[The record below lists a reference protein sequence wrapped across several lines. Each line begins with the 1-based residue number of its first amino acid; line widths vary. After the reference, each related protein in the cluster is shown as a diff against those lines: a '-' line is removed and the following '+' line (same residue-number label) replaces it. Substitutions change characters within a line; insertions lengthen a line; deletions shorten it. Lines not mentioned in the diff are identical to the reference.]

1 MNKLKPITI
10 LSAKRLAASVLFAVG
25 ASVLTAQTPVDQAAT
40 PALDA
45 QANNQAVAQAAPAV
59 AHTLG
64 QTIVEGELLVH
75 FKESATDAEVEDAKG
90 KGKLKVRKQLKTS
103 KKAKKDRGVIHATTD
118 LPVEDAI
125 AELKKHPAVEFAEPN
140 WVYTHQAASNDPY
153 YNAGYLWGMCGDL
166 TSPSTVWGSQ
176 AAEAWNAGSLGAN
189 TVFVGIIDEGVQ
201 VAHPDLAANMW
212 SNPFDPVDGLDNDGN
227 GYADDA
233 NGWNFYDYNNRVFDP
248 AGDQHGTHVA
258 GTIGARGGNGLG
270 VAGVNWNVT
279 MISGKFL
286 GAQGGTTAD
295 AIEAIEYFTD
305 LKTRHGINL
314 VALNNS
320 WGGGGYSQALH
331 DAILRAAKAGILFV
345 AAAGNGDAYGRG
357 LNNDTYANYPSNYD
371 TRFGT
376 STESAASYDAVIAVA
391 AIDPYGGRA
400 AFSNY
405 GAKHV
410 DLGAPGV
417 SILSTLPTD
426 GYGYSDGT
434 SMATPHVTGAVALY
448 ASTHP
453 QATAQNIKS
462 AILGAVKPTPSL
474 AGITV
479 TGGRLDLSTII
490 GTLVSEPEPQPEPQP
505 TAPLAPTGVTASAG
519 TLRVTLNWAAVSN
532 ATSYVVKRASVS
544 GGPYTTVASGVT
556 ATTFADTTNLIP
568 GTTYFYVV
576 AAVNAT
582 GTSPDSTQVSATPLP
597 AAPAAPTGA
606 TATAAK
612 AQVNGSTTVAL
623 NWNAV
628 SGATTYK
635 VKRGTS
641 ASGPFTVVANA
652 VSANSY
658 TENVTANGTTYYYVV
673 SAVNSGGE
681 SANSTAASVRPT
693 GPAPTGLTATAISR
707 SQIRIAWADQ
717 SSNEAGFKVDYSLDG
732 ANWYYLGALGSNST
746 GATVS
751 GLAAN
756 RFYYFRVRAYNGTVH
771 TAYSNPA
778 SARTWQ

>member
-1 MNKLKPITI
+1 MSCLPPNEW
-10 LSAKRLAASVLFAVG
+10 RYRFFLAWGRRS
-25 ASVLTAQTPVDQAAT
+25 
-40 PALDA
+40 
-45 QANNQAVAQAAPAV
+45 
-59 AHTLG
+59 
-64 QTIVEGELLVH
+64 LLVQ

-90 KGKLKVRKQLKTS
+90 KLKVRKHLKTA
-103 KKAKKDRGVIHATTD
+103 KKPKKDRGLIHATTD
-118 LPVEDAI
+118 LAVEDAI

-140 WVYTHQAASNDPY
+140 WIYTHQAASNDPY

-189 TVFVGIIDEGVQ
+189 TVYVGIIDEGVQ

-227 GYADDA
+227 GYTDDA
-233 NGWNFYDYNNRVFDP
+233 NGWNFYNSNNQVFDA

-279 MISGKFL
+279 MISAKFL

-305 LKTRHGINL
+305 IKTRHGINL

-331 DAILRAAKAGILFV
+331 DSILRAAKAGILFV
-345 AAAGNGDAYGRG
+345 AAAGNGDAWGRG
-357 LNNDTYANYPSNYD
+357 LNNDLYASYPSNYD
-371 TRFGT
+371 TRVGT

-391 AIDPYGGRA
+391 AIDGSGARA
-400 AFSNY
+400 TFSNY

-417 SILSTLPTD
+417 SILSTLPID

-453 QATAQNIKS
+453 QATAPDIKN

-490 GTLVSEPEPQPEPQP
+490 GTLVSEPEPQPEPEP
-505 TAPLAPTGVTASAG
+505 TAPVAPTGVAASAG
-519 TLRVTLNWAAVSN
+519 TLRVTLWWAALSD
-532 ATSYVVKRASVS
+532 ATSYVVKRSDAS
-544 GGPYTTVASGVT
+544 GGPYTVVASDVT
-556 ATTFADTTNLIP
+556 GTTFVDTADLV
-568 GTTYFYVV
+568 G
-576 AAVNAT
+576 
-582 GTSPDSTQVSATPLP
+582 
-597 AAPAAPTGA
+597 GA
-606 TATAAK
+606 
-612 AQVNGSTTVAL
+612 
-623 NWNAV
+623 
-628 SGATTYK
+628 
-635 VKRGTS
+635 
-641 ASGPFTVVANA
+641 
-652 VSANSY
+652 
-658 TENVTANGTTYYYVV
+658 TYYYVV
-673 SAVNSGGE
+673 AAVNSGGE
-681 SANSTAASVRPT
+681 SANSGVGSVRPA
-693 GPAPTGLTATAISR
+693 GPAPSGLTATAISR
-707 SQIRIAWADQ
+707 SQIRIAWVDQ
-717 SSNEAGFKVDYSLDG
+717 SSNEAGFKVDYSLNG
-732 ANWYYLGALGSNST
+732 SSWTYLGALGSNST

-751 GLAAN
+751 GLSAN
-756 RFYYFRVRAYNGTVH
+756 RIYYFRVRGYNGTVH
-771 TAYSNPA
+771 TGYSNTD

>member
-1 MNKLKPITI
+1 MKNLKPRIL
-10 LSAKRLAASVLFAVG
+10 LSAKRMAASILFAMG
-25 ASVLTAQTPVDQAAT
+25 ASVLTAQTPGDLA
-40 PALDA
+40 
-45 QANNQAVAQAAPAV
+45 AAPAQD
-59 AHTLG
+59 AAASPPQATAAGHKAG
-64 QTIVEGELLVH
+64 ETIVEGEWLVH
-75 FKESATDAEVEDAKG
+75 SKESATDGEVEDAKG
-90 KGKLKVRKQLKTS
+90 KGKLKVRKQLRTS

-125 AELKKHPAVEFAEPN
+125 AGLKKHPAVEFAEPN

-166 TSPSTVWGSQ
+166 TAPSTVWGSQ

-189 TVFVGIIDEGVQ
+189 TVYVGIIDEGVQ

-314 VALNNS
+314 IALNNS

-345 AAAGNGDAYGRG
+345 AAAGNGDANGIG
-357 LNNDTYANYPSNYD
+357 LNNDIYASYPSNYD

-376 STESAASYDAVIAVA
+376 STESAATYDAVIAVA
-391 AIDPYGGRA
+391 AIDPYGARA
-400 AFSNY
+400 TFSNY
-405 GAKHV
+405 GAKNV

-417 SILSTLPTD
+417 SILSTLPTSS
-426 GYGYSDGT
+426 YGYSDGT

-453 QATAQNIKS
+453 AATAPQIKS

-474 AGITV
+474 SGITV

-490 GTLVSEPEPQPEPQP
+490 GTLTQPEEPPQP
-505 TAPLAPTGVTASAG
+505 TAPAAPTGVTASAG
-519 TLRVTLNWAAVSN
+519 TMRVT
-532 ATSYVVKRASVS
+532 
-544 GGPYTTVASGVT
+544 VT
-556 ATTFADTTNLIP
+556 
-568 GTTYFYVV
+568 
-576 AAVNAT
+576 
-582 GTSPDSTQVSATPLP
+582 
-597 AAPAAPTGA
+597 
-606 TATAAK
+606 
-612 AQVNGSTTVAL
+612 
-623 NWNAV
+623 W
-628 SGATTYK
+628 
-635 VKRGTS
+635 
-641 ASGPFTVVANA
+641 
-652 VSANSY
+652 
-658 TENVTANGTTYYYVV
+658 
-673 SAVNSGGE
+673 
-681 SANSTAASVRPT
+681 
-693 GPAPTGLTATAISR
+693 
-707 SQIRIAWADQ
+707 
-717 SSNEAGFKVDYSLDG
+717 
-732 ANWYYLGALGSNST
+732 
-746 GATVS
+746 
-751 GLAAN
+751 
-756 RFYYFRVRAYNGTVH
+756 
-771 TAYSNPA
+771 
-778 SARTWQ
+778 

>member
-1 MNKLKPITI
+1 MKKLRPVTL

-25 ASVLTAQTPVDQAAT
+25 ASVLTAQTPAVDG
-40 PALDA
+40 PA
-45 QANNQAVAQAAPAV
+45 NAQAAVQARPV
-59 AHTLG
+59 AAHKPG
-64 QTIVEGELLVH
+64 HTIVEGELLVQ
-75 FKESATDAEVEDAKG
+75 FKDTATDAEVESAKG
-90 KGKLKVRKQLKTS
+90 KARLKVRKQLKTS
-103 KKAKKDRGVIHATTD
+103 KKLKKDRGVLHATTD
-118 LPVEDAI
+118 LAIEDAI
-125 AELKKHPAVEFAEPN
+125 AELKKHPAVAFAEPN
-140 WVYTHQAASNDPY
+140 WVYTHQATSNDPY

-166 TSPSTVWGSQ
+166 TAPSTVWGSQ
-176 AAEAWNAGSLGAN
+176 ASEAWNAGSLGAN
-189 TVFVGIIDEGVQ
+189 SVYVGVIDEGIQ
-201 VAHPDLAANMW
+201 AAHPDLAPNMW
-212 SNPFDPVDGLDNDGN
+212 ANPFDPVDGLDNDGN

-233 NGWNFYDYNNRVFDP
+233 NGWNFYDNNRSVFDP
-248 AGDQHGTHVA
+248 ASDQHGTHVA

-305 LKTRHGINL
+305 LKARHGINL

-331 DAILRAAKAGILFV
+331 DAIIRAAKAGILFI

-357 LNNDTYANYPSNYD
+357 LNNDSYPSYPSNYD

-376 STESAASYDAVIAVA
+376 STESAASYDAVVAVA
-391 AIDPYGGRA
+391 AIDPNGARA
-400 AFSNY
+400 TFSNY

-426 GYGYSDGT
+426 DYGYSDGT

-453 QATAQNIKS
+453 RATALQIKT
-462 AILGAVKPTPSL
+462 AILGGVKPTPSL
-474 AGITV
+474 SGITV
-479 TGGRLDLSTII
+479 TGGRLDLSTIV
-490 GTLVSEPEPQPEPQP
+490 GTLVSEPEPQP

-519 TLRVTLNWAAVSN
+519 TLRVALSWAAVSN
-532 ATSYVVKRASVS
+532 ATSYLVKRASVS
-544 GGPYTTVASGVT
+544 GGPYIAVASGVT
-556 ATTFADTTNLIP
+556 ATTFADTTNVLP

-582 GTSPDSTQVSATPLP
+582 GTSPDSMQVSATPLP
-597 AAPAAPTGA
+597 AAPAAPTGTA
-606 TATAAK
+606 ATAAK
-612 AQVNGSTTVAL
+612 AQVNGSTAVTV

-628 SGATTYK
+628 SGATSYTL
-635 VKRGTS
+635 KRGTS
-641 ASGPFTVVANA
+641 ASGPFTVIANA
-652 VSANSY
+652 LSANSY
-658 TENVTANGTTYYYVV
+658 SDTVTANGTTYYYVV
-673 SAVNSGGE
+673 SAVNTGGE
-681 SANSTAASVRPT
+681 SANSAATSVRPAS
-693 GPAPTGLTATAISR
+693 PAPTALTATAISR

-717 SSNEAGFKVDYSLDG
+717 SANEAGFKVDYSVDG

-756 RFYYFRVRAYNGTVH
+756 RVYYFRVRAHNGTVH

>member
-1 MNKLKPITI
+1 MLA
-10 LSAKRLAASVLFAVG
+10 AKRMAVSILFGVG
-25 ASVLTAQTPVDQAAT
+25 ASVLTAQTPNNQPGAA
-40 PALDA
+40 PVAPA
-45 QANNQAVAQAAPAV
+45 QAVPAAHAS
-59 AHTLG
+59 G
-64 QTIVEGELLVH
+64 ETIVESELLVQ
-75 FKESATDAEVEDAKG
+75 FKENATEAEVEDAKG
-90 KGKLKVRKQLKTS
+90 KGNLKVRKHLKT
-103 KKAKKDRGVIHATTD
+103 AKKPKNDRGLIHATTD
-118 LPVEDAI
+118 LAVEDAI

-140 WVYTHQAASNDPY
+140 WIYTHQATPNDPY

-189 TVFVGIIDEGVQ
+189 TVYVGIIDEGVQ

-227 GYADDA
+227 GYTDDA
-233 NGWNFYDYNNRVFDP
+233 NGWNFYNSNNQVFDA

-279 MISGKFL
+279 MISAKFL

-320 WGGGGYSQALH
+320 WGGGGYSQGLH
-331 DAILRAAKAGILFV
+331 DSILRAAKAGILFV
-345 AAAGNGDAYGRG
+345 AAAGNGDAWGRG
-357 LNNDTYANYPSNYD
+357 LNNDLYASYPSNYD
-371 TRFGT
+371 TRVGT

-391 AIDPYGGRA
+391 AIDGSGARA
-400 AFSNY
+400 TFSNY

-448 ASTHP
+448 ASTRP
-453 QATAQNIKS
+453 QATAPDIKN

-490 GTLVSEPEPQPEPQP
+490 GILVSEPEPQPEP

-519 TLRVTLNWAAVSN
+519 TMRVTLSWAAVSD
-532 ATSYVVKRASVS
+532 ATSYVVKRSDAS
-544 GGPYTTVASGVT
+544 GGPYTVVASGVT
-556 ATTFADTTNLIP
+556 GTTFADTANLVG
-568 GTTYFYVV
+568 GTTYYYVV
-576 AAVNAT
+576 AAVNAV
-582 GTSPDSTQVSATPLP
+582 GSSPDSAQVSATPLP
-597 AAPAAPTGA
+597 IAPAVPTGVA
-606 TATAAK
+606 ASAAK
-612 AQVNGSTTVAL
+612 AQVNGSTTVTL
-623 NWNAV
+623 NWDAA
-628 SGATTYK
+628 SGASSYK

-652 VSANSY
+652 VSGNSY
-658 TENVTANGTTYYYVV
+658 SDTVTANGTTYYYVV

-681 SANSTAASVRPT
+681 SANSGVASVRPA
-693 GPAPTGLTATAISR
+693 GPAPSVLTATAISR
-707 SQIRIAWADQ
+707 SQIRIAWVDQ
-717 SSNEAGFKVDYSLDG
+717 SSNEAGFKVDYSLNG
-732 ANWYYLGALGSNST
+732 SSWTYLGALGSNST

-756 RFYYFRVRAYNGTVH
+756 RTYYFRVRAYSGTVH
-771 TAYSNPA
+771 TGYSNSA
-778 SARTWQ
+778 SVRTLP